1 MTEFWQNSLIQPHM
15 TLRQTIAA
23 IDQAALQIA
32 LVVDEHRH
40 LLGVVTDGDIR
51 RALIQ
56 GLSLETEVVNVMNK
70 QPKTV
75 NAQDSLPAIKAVM
88 QRYQL
93 NHLPVVDQQ
102 GRIVGLKT
110 LQSMLSQPVYD
121 NPVFLLAGGLGTR
134 LRPLTDHCPKPLLKI
149 GGKPILETII
159 ENFAQAGFHQFYIA

>member
-1 MTEFWQNSLIQPHM
+1 M

-149 GGKPILETII
+149 YSGPRNPDNSL
-159 ENFAQAGFHQFYIA
+159 NYDY